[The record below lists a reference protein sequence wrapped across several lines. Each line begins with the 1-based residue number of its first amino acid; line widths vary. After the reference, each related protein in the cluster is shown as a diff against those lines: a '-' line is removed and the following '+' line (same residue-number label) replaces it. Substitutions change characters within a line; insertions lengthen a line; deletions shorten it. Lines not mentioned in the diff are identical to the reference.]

1 MLQINVK
8 KEQGHF
14 SIDATFTVDSTGV
27 TALFGPSGAGK
38 TSIINMVAGLSRPD
52 AGFVIVNGRTVFD
65 SEKGIDIP
73 PEDRGF
79 GYVFQDGRIFPHLS
93 VRSNLTYGMRLVP
106 RNKRTIAFDDVVDLL
121 GIGHLLKRRI
131 ANLSGGEKQRVA
143 IGRALLTSPS
153 LLLMDEPL
161 ASLDEARKSEVLPFV
176 ERLPSRLSIPILYV
190 SHSLTEILNLADTL
204 VLLDSGRVQSVGPVE
219 DVANRPEL
227 AFGKNRNE
235 GGTVVPT
242 VVDHH
247 DLTDGLTYLRFGRN
261 LLRVPLFD
269 ASQGA
274 KVRVQIDP
282 RDVALALA
290 APSDTS
296 VQNIFPAV
304 VEQVTEHDGA
314 LVEVRLDIGTPIS
327 SQVTRKA
334 KRDLDLKR
342 GQSLFVM
349 VKSVAISRG
358 AEAHREK

>member
-1 MLQINVK
+1 MLQINLK
-8 KEQGHF
+8 KNQGQF
-14 SIDATFTVDSTGV
+14 TIDASFAVDATGV

-52 AGFVIVNGRTVFD
+52 SGFIRVNGRTVFD
-65 SEKGIDIP
+65 SEKGIDVP
-73 PEDRGF
+73 PERRGF

-93 VRSNLTYGMRLVP
+93 VRSNLTYGMKLIP
-106 RNKRTIAFDDVVDLL
+106 RNKRTIAFDDVVELL
-121 GIGHLLKRRI
+121 GIDHLLKRRI

-161 ASLDEARKSEVLPFV
+161 ASLDQARKSDVLPFV
-176 ERLPSRLSIPILYV
+176 ERMSTQLSIPILYV

-204 VLLDSGRVQSVGPVE
+204 VLLDSGRVQSVGRVE

-227 AFGKNRNE
+227 AFTSNRSE
-235 GGTVVPT
+235 SGTVVPT

-247 DLTDGLTYLRFGRN
+247 DLSDGLTYLRFGRN
-261 LLRVPLFD
+261 LLKVPLFD
-269 ASQGA
+269 ASQGS

-296 VQNIFPAV
+296 VQNIFPAI
-304 VEQVTEHDGA
+304 VEQVIEHDGA

-334 KRDLDLKR
+334 KRDLDLQE
-342 GQSLFVM
+342 GQRLFVM
-349 VKSVAISRG
+349 VKSVAVSRG
-358 AEAHREK
+358 ADDQRGR